1 MAVAIGTAIPLT
13 ALSQS
18 RRNGWN
24 KNKSIMDAKIKRIK
38 REKEK
43 KSLRK
48 LEEEINIFFIVGNRR
63 TQSKNSYTN
72 KISIIPLNF

>member
-43 KSLRK
+43 KKPQETGRR
-48 LEEEINIFFIVGNRR
+48 NQYFF
-63 TQSKNSYTN
+63 YCW
-72 KISIIPLNF
+72 